1 MSKKLKNI
9 IQEIFVEQKID
20 ALQKTEKEIKEFLGK
35 GFIDKHINKM
45 YLQKNNIIIE
55 TKIILTTPFVIEK
68 SIGVIFLT
76 FLSLS

>member
-20 ALQKTEKEIKEFLGK
+20 TLQKTEKEIKEFLGK

-45 YLQKNNIIIE
+45 YLQKNNIIIGN
-55 TKIILTTPFVIEK
+55 LEK
-68 SIGVIFLT
+68 GKLMPVRMLGPIKEQNIDLIF
-76 FLSLS
+76 S

>member
-20 ALQKTEKEIKEFLGK
+20 TLQKTEKEIKEFLGK
-35 GFIDKHINKM
+35 DFIDKHINKM

-55 TKIILTTPFVIEK
+55 TKTIEAKTEINIIKKNFNTKIK
-68 SIGVIFLT
+68 SL
-76 FLSLS
+76 

>member
-20 ALQKTEKEIKEFLGK
+20 TLQKTEKEIKSFLGK

-55 TKIILTTPFVIEK
+55 TKTIEAKTEINIIKKNFNTKIK
-68 SIGVIFLT
+68 SL
-76 FLSLS
+76 